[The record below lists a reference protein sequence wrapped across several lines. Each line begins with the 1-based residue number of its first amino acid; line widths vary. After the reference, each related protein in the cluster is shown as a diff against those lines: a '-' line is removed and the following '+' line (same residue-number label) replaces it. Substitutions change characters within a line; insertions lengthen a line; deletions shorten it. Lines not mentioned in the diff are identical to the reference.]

1 MRPVRS
7 VLIVLQQRVTSLY
20 LVGALHRQ
28 VSGLFGLEKGILV
41 RTTRIIPRIAWGSWD
56 HGVYVSCGWHIV
68 HDWSRI
74 VTTGVATNGVIA
86 SENCTDDN
94 DNCNDRADE
103 PPRPSVGS
111 VAYQT
116 VIRVIH

>member
-7 VLIVLQQRVTSLY
+7 VLI
-20 LVGALHRQ
+20 
-28 VSGLFGLEKGILV
+28 
-41 RTTRIIPRIAWGSWD
+41 
-56 HGVYVSCGWHIV
+56 
-68 HDWSRI
+68 DWSRI
-74 VTTGVATNGVIA
+74 VTTGVATIGVIA
-86 SENCTDDN
+86 GENCTDDN

-116 VIRVIH
+116 VIRVIHLAQLWLGGSSRLGHRTLRVTADQDLGIFQSERRRVCSILTTPFV